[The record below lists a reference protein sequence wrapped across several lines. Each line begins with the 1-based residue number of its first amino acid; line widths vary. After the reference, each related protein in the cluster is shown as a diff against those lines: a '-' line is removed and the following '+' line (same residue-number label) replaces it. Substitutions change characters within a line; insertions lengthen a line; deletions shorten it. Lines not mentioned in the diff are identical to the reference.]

1 FDAVVIDRLFAQHTP
16 LAKKFNDFEERRLAG
31 SNTDLFYKE
40 IVETFVVESFLE
52 FQTLEKIAFTHFD
65 IRDYE
70 KALTSNDKSDENKL
84 IVLYKL
90 LSPEHLLKL
99 PLVNNS
105 NSPDKAFHSELLHL
119 IGLSETKNGSKK
131 VIGRKPEGK
140 RDTGSLLENA
150 IAQLD

>member
-1 FDAVVIDRLFAQHTP
+1 KDNLNTKAFHELILYYLQEKITNKNLEIKHIIVTNIYEWFIFDAVVIDRLFAQHTP

-99 PLVNNS
+99 P
-105 NSPDKAFHSELLHL
+105 
-119 IGLSETKNGSKK
+119 
-131 VIGRKPEGK
+131 
-140 RDTGSLLENA
+140 
-150 IAQLD
+150 